1 MQDCI
6 QQMGVLEPRNIAEVI
21 KTKSITQIEQQLRKY
36 NMYKPKRAPPAY
48 IEDEFEY
55 YDPASDV
62 EDDWNSSRRGR
73 GRGRGAS
80 RRGRPPLSGTG
91 ARGGSSSMPRRGR
104 PPTRALR
111 AALIT
116 PSSAQLGGSGVV
128 GLSLEREFGDSA
140 SATASGEEDSRDSA
154 PDDPERASS
163 SALDSRSGFAAL
175 AVKTAARNRPSPRPQ

>member
-36 NMYKPKRAPPAY
+36 NMYKSKRAPPAY

-80 RRGRPPLSGTG
+80 RRGRPPLAGTG
-91 ARGGSSSMPRRGR
+91 ARGGSFNLPRRGR

-116 PSSAQLGGSGVV
+116 PSSAQLGSAGGVE
-128 GLSLEREFGDSA
+128 LSREFGDSA
-140 SATASGEEDSRDSA
+140 SASASGEEEDSRNSA
-154 PDDPERASS
+154 PDEPVRASP
-163 SALDSRSGFAAL
+163 SALDSRSSFAAL
-175 AVKTAARNRPSPRPQ
+175 AVKTAARNRPPPRPQ